1 MVEGPARSGAGV
13 YHGICSSH
21 LARQA
26 AGGTV
31 QAFVKETKVGFRL
44 PVDPAAPIVMIGP
57 GTGLAPFRG
66 FLRERAALKAQGR
79 QLGPAMLFFGCRH
92 PEQDFIYADELRE
105 HADAG
110 VVELRVAFSRHDGKK
125 TYVQDLLKDQADRVR
140 ALIEQGAIVY
150 VCGDGGRME
159 PDVKRALA
167 AMYDEA
173 WMAKLAADSRYVL
186 DVWASS

>member
-1 MVEGPARSGAGV
+1 
-13 YHGICSSH
+13 
-21 LARQA
+21 
-26 AGGTV
+26 V

-79 QLGPAMLFFGCRH
+79 SLGAAMLFFGCRH
-92 PEQDFIYADELRE
+92 PEQDFIYADELAE
-105 HADAG
+105 HARAG
-110 VVELRVAFSRHDGKK
+110 IVDLHVAFSRHDGKK

-140 ALIEQGAIVY
+140 VMIEQGAIVY

-167 AMYDEA
+167 AIHGEA
-173 WMAKLAADSRYVL
+173 GVAKLAADNRYVL
-186 DVWASS
+186 DVWAGS